1 MNIHL
6 SRHAGFTLVELVVIM
21 LVLGILS
28 AYVAP
33 KFFNLDDYRS
43 RAAYDEMAGALR
55 YAQKLAVGTGC
66 EVQVTVA
73 GNSYALQ
80 QHSTDCTTG
89 GFTTISNH
97 PVTSN
102 SLEGVTLSATTAN
115 FIFDALGSCSASPMI
130 EVKVAGI
137 TTHTINVVQETGFV
151 DAQ

>member
-1 MNIHL
+1 MNIYL

-33 KFFNLDDYRS
+33 KFFSLDDYRS
-43 RAAYDEMAGALR
+43 RAAYDELAGALR
-55 YAQKLAVGTGC
+55 YAQKLAVATGC
-66 EVQVTVA
+66 EVQVTVV
-73 GNSYALQ
+73 GSSYALQ

-89 GFTTISNH
+89 GFATISNH
-97 PVTSN
+97 PVTSH

-115 FIFDALGSCSASPMI
+115 FIFDALGRCSASPTI